1 MDSVKVKDAVIT
13 EKVADT
19 IAKLQEQGDTVMGTY
34 RRVIDELLDEA
45 LQGDRRED
53 WEHAGALNMLRKDLT
68 AIADL

>member
-1 MDSVKVKDAVIT
+1 MDKVEVKGAVIT

-19 IAKLQEQGDTVMGTY
+19 IAKIQERGDTIMGTY

-53 WEHAGALNMLRKDLT
+53 WEHAGALNMLRKDLE
-68 AIADL
+68 AIANV